1 MKFRAMHKYAPT
13 SARKARIVID
23 LIRSKPASEA
33 LEILQFCNNRA
44 AVMIDKVLRSAI
56 ANAQQKP
63 GFSGDVERLFVS
75 VCYADQGPSQKRV
88 RPAPMGRAFRVVKRT
103 AHLTVAVAE
112 RPEKKAGPAPAPK
125 PGKAA
130 TGAGA
135 APAAKP
141 RAQKSTKTGGEA
153 AAQKK

>member
-56 ANAQQKP
+56 ANA
-63 GFSGDVERLFVS
+63 GAE
-75 VCYADQGPSQKRV
+75 ADPDALWVADARINEGPSWPTRWMAGP
-88 RPAPMGRAFRVVKRT
+88 RGRAMPIRKRT
-103 AHLTVAVAE
+103 SHIIIELSDEKGAH
-112 RPEKKAGPAPAPK
+112 
-125 PGKAA
+125 
-130 TGAGA
+130 
-135 APAAKP
+135 
-141 RAQKSTKTGGEA
+141 
-153 AAQKK
+153 